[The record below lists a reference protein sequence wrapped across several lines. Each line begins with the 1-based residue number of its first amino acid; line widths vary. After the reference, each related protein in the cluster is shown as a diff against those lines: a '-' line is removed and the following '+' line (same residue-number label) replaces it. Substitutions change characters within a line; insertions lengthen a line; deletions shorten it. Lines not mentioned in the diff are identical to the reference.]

1 MDYNTALKMFGLEW
15 RVSHQFNLSH
25 LLFQE
30 KKGQTGSYL
39 QNSDAKFKDTQAK
52 IGQLTMLSKWTVC
65 SDSFLLLRENSLGF
79 LVQYLKKYKIYD
91 G

>member
-1 MDYNTALKMFGLEW
+1 MFGLEW

-39 QNSDAKFKDTQAK
+39 QNSDEKFKDTQAK
-52 IGQLTMLSKWTVC
+52 ICQITMLSKWTVC
-65 SDSFLLLRENSLGF
+65 SDSFLLLCKIAWVF
-79 LVQYLKKYKIYD
+79 LVQYLKYKIYD